1 MIKINYPKE
10 KAKMQKNLHK
20 NQKQIS
26 KIEITNDK
34 IPGRGGL
41 AFFLRYV
48 EQIGFYELS
57 EKILSHLRI
66 SSKGLSLYQF
76 IKSRL
81 VGTYFID
88 GTYMS
93 MESFIDRKKDSGS
106 TALLENQEEA
116 ITTSRDRTK

>member
-1 MIKINYPKE
+1 MKQRCKKTIIKTNNKS
-10 KAKMQKNLHK
+10 AKVSQRDAFCK
-20 NQKQIS
+20 
-26 KIEITNDK
+26 ITNDK
-34 IPGRGGL
+34 ISGRGGL